1 MNFFP
6 LNWSTIELLSLVLMI
21 FSLALLMLSFFIV
34 RTVKISKGLNS
45 IGSELSNDYNDSLG
59 KACPRSDL
67 IWIKGELER
76 IRRIIDNK
84 IIFLDSRF
92 FLARNPLA
100 LTKKGM
106 QFSDEFGAF
115 EIINRNWIALYSVIK
130 EEISILNTT
139 ETGQFV
145 LLDILGNPTKYIDSE
160 GMSSLRLHAELSN
173 EPLDLYFKIIGVMVH
188 ERLIRQ
194 LSCRGR
200 FVF

>member
-21 FSLALLMLSFFIV
+21 FSLALLILSFFIV
-34 RTVKISKGLNS
+34 RTVKISKGLTS
-45 IGSELSNDYNDSLG
+45 SSSELSDDYNNNLDCAG
-59 KACPRSDL
+59 TNCDL

-92 FLARNPLA
+92 FLPRNPLA
-100 LTKKGM
+100 LTKKGK
-106 QFSDEFGAF
+106 QFSEEFGAY
-115 EIINRNWIALYSVIK
+115 EIINRNWIALYSVIR
-130 EEISILNTT
+130 EEISILDAT

-145 LLDILGNPTKYIDSE
+145 LFDILGNPNKYIDVE

-173 EPLDLYFKIIGVMVH
+173 EPLDLYFKIVGVLVH
-188 ERLIRQ
+188 ERLINQ
-194 LSCRGR
+194 QNCRGR

>member
-21 FSLALLMLSFFIV
+21 FSLALLILSLFIV
-34 RTVKISKGLNS
+34 RTVRKSKGLS
-45 IGSELSNDYNDSLG
+45 AISSELSNDFTDGLG
-59 KACPRSDL
+59 NASTDCDL
-67 IWIKGELER
+67 VWIKEELER

-92 FLARNPLA
+92 FLPRNPLA
-100 LTKKGM
+100 LTQRGKR
-106 QFSDEFGAF
+106 FSEEFSAY
-115 EIINRNWIALYSVIK
+115 EIINRNWIALSSVIK
-130 EEISILNTT
+130 EEISILDST

-145 LLDILGNPTKYIDSE
+145 LFDILGNPTKYIDSE

-173 EPLDLYFKIIGVMVH
+173 EPIDLYFKIVGVMVH
-188 ERLIRQ
+188 ERLVNQ
-194 LSCRGR
+194 QSCRGR